1 MKLPRSFFRTLPDAV
16 LLIVA
21 LLAALVAVQANDDAA
36 SARIAQH
43 STERPAP

>member
-1 MKLPRSFFRTLPDAV
+1 MKPPRSFLRTLPNAA

-36 SARIAQH
+36 DAKINPAA
-43 STERPAP
+43 ERSK